1 MTNTRLTSD
10 SIIKLEYCCHT
21 QNLRKCKYASTCRLM
36 HWNDG
41 CKAQETTL
49 SFFDTYGS
57 TRGPCSNRT
66 MSTNLD
72 CLDQNQNILMK
83 KQKKNTYT
91 WCTLCRTMRNYHV
104 STFIPSHSFNCHL
117 GTEMPISKILS
128 TLILVT
134 SLHTRPIESW
144 KTKIQ
149 MFWMEVLV
157 INLSSILD
165 WKRSSCWW
173 DTYLQNTWI
182 PIINNKTLK
191 NHLWTSRSWI
201 SSH

>member
-83 KQKKNTYT
+83 KQKKK
-91 WCTLCRTMRNYHV
+91 H
-104 STFIPSHSFNCHL
+104 IHL
-117 GTEMPISKILS
+117 MYS
-128 TLILVT
+128 
-134 SLHTRPIESW
+134 
-144 KTKIQ
+144 
-149 MFWMEVLV
+149 M
-157 INLSSILD
+157 
-165 WKRSSCWW
+165 
-173 DTYLQNTWI
+173 
-182 PIINNKTLK
+182 
-191 NHLWTSRSWI
+191 
-201 SSH
+201 